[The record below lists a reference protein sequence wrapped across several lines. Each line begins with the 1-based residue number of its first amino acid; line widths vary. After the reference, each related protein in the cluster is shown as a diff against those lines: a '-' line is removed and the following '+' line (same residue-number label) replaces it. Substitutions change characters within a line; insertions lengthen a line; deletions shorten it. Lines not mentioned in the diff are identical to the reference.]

1 METRRLLIF
10 TFWPLLLIVSILMFI
25 LDYLNIVD
33 TNLQNYAAVV
43 ILSIACSIFFASW
56 WFSQGDATHIYKW
69 LTFFF
74 ISIST
79 SSAIQFI
86 ARLYWLHDRIQYLSF
101 IESIIYQY
109 RGVLEILSLVF
120 MLSFIIAQR
129 YGVNSLS
136 ILPSNMAVLEFR
148 QNKRGDWTWEITTG
162 SGEVLS
168 HGTRR
173 PARSNLIISKIH
185 IIKQK
190 PREAKIVAE
199 FKEEK
204 K

>member
-1 METRRLLIF
+1 METRRLLIS
-10 TFWPLLLIVSILMFI
+10 TFWPLLLIVFILMFT
-25 LDYLNIVD
+25 LDYLNIID
-33 TNLQNYAAVV
+33 TALQNYTIVV
-43 ILSIACSIFFASW
+43 ILSVACSVFFASW

-74 ISIST
+74 VSIGVSN
-79 SSAIQFI
+79 AIQFI
-86 ARLYWLHDRIQYLSF
+86 ARWYWLYDRIQYLSF
-101 IESIIYQY
+101 VESFIYQY
-109 RGVLEILSLVF
+109 RGICEIFSLIF
-120 MLSFIIAQR
+120 MLSFIMAQR
-129 YGVNSLS
+129 YGVDSLS
-136 ILPSNMAVLEFR
+136 IIPSNIAVLEFR
-148 QNKRGDWTWEITTG
+148 QNRRGDWTWEITTG

-173 PARSNLIISKIH
+173 PTRANLIISKIH

-190 PREAKIVAE
+190 PKEAKIIAE